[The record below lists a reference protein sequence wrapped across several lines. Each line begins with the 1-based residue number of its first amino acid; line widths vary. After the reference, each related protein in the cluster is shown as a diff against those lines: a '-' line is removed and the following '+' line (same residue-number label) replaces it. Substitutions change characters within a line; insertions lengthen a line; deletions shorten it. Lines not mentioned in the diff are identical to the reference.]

1 MVSCG
6 SDESSL
12 GVVCMPA
19 FRRVDA
25 RLAGP
30 QALGIL
36 VPPGR
41 QTVVI
46 LRPRALSL
54 DLLPLRPG
62 LEQVQ
67 PAVFCALGRDEAA
80 GLARRAQ
87 DALVK
92 GAGRAPNP
100 VEVVGSGPRQRYGVA
115 VHIEGLLW
123 IACQRTGGQAYEPA
137 FWPSM
142 DEATALAALLTPV
155 VWPATEAG
163 QEFYFNTQAF
173 SC

>member
-1 MVSCG
+1 
-6 SDESSL
+6 
-12 GVVCMPA
+12 MPA

-30 QALGIL
+30 RALGIL
-36 VPPGR
+36 VPPGQ

-46 LRPRALSL
+46 LRPRALLL

-80 GLARRAQ
+80 GLARRAH
-87 DALVK
+87 DALAR
-92 GAGRAPNP
+92 GAGRDPNP
-100 VEVVGSGPRQRYGVA
+100 VEVVASGPRERFGVA
-115 VHIEGLLW
+115 VHIEGMLW
-123 IACQRTGGQAYEPA
+123 IACQRADGRAYEPA
-137 FWPSM
+137 FWPSLE
-142 DEATALAALLTPV
+142 EAAALAARLTPI

-173 SC
+173 AC